1 MPQITSAIEK
11 DLANKLN
18 AYVKSLGGD
27 LVEYSRQYAA
37 YQAASEGISF
47 LRSAQARAADYANFC
62 AAAFTVLT
70 AAESKTFAN
79 KNTLLDQVDN
89 AMALAISLKNDPDLA
104 NKILNHALN
113 LMMNANFDWN
123 REDDSRYK
131 ISNIFALKRQIHG
144 FYFTKV
150 GGATLSPLTPWHLT
164 ILETYFYKHFEKKDP
179 AVSSASTIATN
190 RIARLTA
197 AARCHNDVI
206 TSGNAKDD
214 AKGLA
219 FTCND
224 ELSTFVLLQE
234 IDFKIE
240 EAKKIISTKPGEA
253 NEALTGLL
261 QSMFTH
267 ELKFDNNDAANNERL
282 SLELIK
288 RIFYLKSQIR
298 TSYFAKASGVEIS
311 SLTIAHLA
319 QLETYLHNCFHK
331 KNTNITSPD
340 KVTWEDKLTAG
351 VECYDDLMSTGN
363 ITDGSKRLAN
373 EGDLSDIIFIQQMD
387 SKIAAAEKLIS
398 TKPQQANENLS
409 GLLNSMIERNFIS
422 PENQALSLE
431 TIKKIFSL
439 KRQVQSSHFANI
451 SKININKS
459 TGMQL
464 NRLEEC
470 FCQYFTDKYSKT
482 LKGGECFGEE
492 SRLRLIANCHEDVIQ
507 TGDISADAKRLPAAK
522 EIKLAA
528 IIFFQEIDF
537 AIEQAKALMSTEP
550 EKANVAL
557 TSVMTRLI
565 QSPYDLTC
573 RPAGLDAIEKIF
585 VIKRHIHES
594 HFCKN
599 AEDRV
604 IQKASVS
611 LHNLEQYFYQRF
623 AKKESLLDFK
633 REEKLTAACKCLNDI
648 ISSGSIS
655 DEGKLLPAA
664 QEGELKKAIDSPAPS
679 GNYREA
685 LMQSL
690 AESTQSATEGGLQKA
705 IASIKPSGNY
715 CEALMQTLG
724 TSNQLGLLPTQSALT
739 TLLNAMMNLPISF
752 SEISDKLKKAQNNK
766 VTPLTQCNQILSAA
780 MKLIFVE
787 SACKDKTENCIKKI
801 QTIFAI
807 KRKLLK
813 ARVDSINTDNLV
825 IEQDKYNGSNDAA
838 VYAYGTKECLDQL
851 EAYCINRMRNTDD
864 YTYFWKGNST
874 RDQKLTLALN
884 CIDSIIEKGFI
895 EKKYL
900 NDPAASDTLGRILKG
915 GRVNQLLG
923 DRLGTSA
930 TAKMTKP
937 TIKILVPTWGNVN
950 TMDSSMVNIRPPDS
964 TKRPKWRRQIDT
976 GIR

>member
-1 MPQITSAIEK
+1 MPQITSAVEK
-11 DLANKLN
+11 DLAKKLN
-18 AYVKSLGGD
+18 EYVMSIGSDLG
-27 LVEYSRQYAA
+27 EYPRHYAA

-47 LRSAQARAADYANFC
+47 FRSAQARAADYANFC

-70 AAESKTFAN
+70 AAESKTFTN
-79 KNTLLDQVDN
+79 KNTLLDQVDK
-89 AMALAISLKNDPDLA
+89 AMALATSLKNDPDLA

-123 REDDSRYK
+123 KEDDSRYK

-179 AVSSASTIATN
+179 AVSSASTIAPNN

-197 AARCHNDVI
+197 AARCHDDVI
-206 TSGNAKDD
+206 TSGNAKDE

-219 FTCND
+219 FTFND

-240 EAKKIISTKPGEA
+240 EAKKIISTKPGKA
-253 NEALTGLL
+253 NEALTDLL
-261 QSMFTH
+261 QSMFTL
-267 ELKFDNNDAANNERL
+267 ELKFDNNDAVNNERL

-298 TSYFAKASGVEIS
+298 TSYFAKASGVGIS

-331 KNTNITSPD
+331 KNTNIISPD
-340 KVTWEDKLTAG
+340 KITWKDKLTAG
-351 VECYDDLMSTGN
+351 VECYDNLMSTGN
-363 ITDGSKRLAN
+363 ITDDSKRLTGAT

-387 SKIAAAEKLIS
+387 FKIAEAEKLIS
-398 TKPQQANENLS
+398 TNPQQANESLS
-409 GLLNSMIERNFIS
+409 GLLDSMIARNFIF

-439 KRQVQSSHFANI
+439 KRQVQSSHFAKL

-470 FCQYFTDKYSKT
+470 FCQYFTDKNSKT
-482 LKGGECFGEE
+482 LKDGECFGEE
-492 SRLRLIANCHEDVIQ
+492 SRLRVIAKCHEDVIQ
-507 TGDISADAKRLPAAK
+507 TGDISADAKSLPATQ

-537 AIEQAKALMSTEP
+537 AIEQAKALITLNP
-550 EKANVAL
+550 VKANGIVTAAMMRIIKASYGL
-557 TSVMTRLI
+557 AN
-565 QSPYDLTC
+565 C
-573 RPAGLDAIEKIF
+573 NAGFAAIDKIF
-585 VIKRHIHES
+585 VVKRHIHES
-594 HFCKN
+594 HFCKDLN
-599 AEDRV
+599 DATA
-604 IQKASVS
+604 QQASVS
-611 LHNLEQYFYQRF
+611 LHNLEQYFYKRF
-623 AKKESLLDFK
+623 DKEASLTDRN
-633 REEKLTAACKCLNDI
+633 RENKLIAACECHNDI
-648 ISSGSIS
+648 ITSGSIS
-655 DEGKLLPAA
+655 EDKKSLPAA
-664 QEGELKKAIDSPAPS
+664 KEGALKIAIDSKEPS
-679 GNYREA
+679 GNYSEA
-685 LMQSL
+685 LMR
-690 AESTQSATEGGLQKA
+690 
-705 IASIKPSGNY
+705 
-715 CEALMQTLG
+715 TLHMR
-724 TSNQLGLLPTQSALT
+724 NQLGLLPALNAFT
-739 TLLNAMMNLPISF
+739 TLLASMNPVISF
-752 SEISDKLKKAQNNK
+752 TETGKNLEEKQVNKTNK
-766 VTPLTQCNQILSAA
+766 VTQCNQILSSAVQ
-780 MKLIFVE
+780 LIFVE
-787 SACKDKTENCIKKI
+787 SADKSKTENGMDKI

-807 KRKLLK
+807 KRKLLE
-813 ARVDSINTDNLV
+813 ARVNSINTDVLLNK
-825 IEQDKYNGSNDAA
+825 DKGSPDAA
-838 VYAYGTKECLDQL
+838 VYAYSTRECLDQL
-851 EAYCINRMRNTDD
+851 EAYCVERMSNKDD
-864 YTYFWKGNST
+864 YTHFWTGKST
-874 RDQKLTLALN
+874 RAEKLTLALN

-895 EKKYL
+895 KKEYL

-950 TMDSSMVNIRPPDS
+950 TMDSSMVNIRPSDS